1 MKKTVFLGLSGGVD
15 SAVAGLFLKEQG
27 YHVEAVFMKNW
38 ESDDNDAYCTAEEDA
53 KDAQQVA
60 DHLGIPLHTVNFS
73 KDYWN
78 NVFEHFLNE
87 YQAGRT
93 PNPDILC
100 NSEVKFKSFLNYALE
115 AGADKIATG
124 HYARVRQ
131 SGNLFELLKGLDDN
145 KDQSYFLHLLDQKQL
160 SHSLF
165 PIGELT
171 KVEIREIA
179 EKAKLPNFAKK
190 DSTGICFIGERHF
203 KKFLSEYLPAKPG
216 LIKTT
221 EDEIVGQH
229 EGLMYYTIGQRKG
242 INIGGLKGKPEAP
255 WYVVEKDLM
264 KNILIITQDEQHPRL
279 LKSSLIADQIHW
291 ISGQAPTFP
300 LHCHAK
306 IRYRQTDQDCTI
318 ILQNNQLLA
327 IFDIPQ
333 RAITPGQSIVFY
345 QNEVC
350 LGGGI
355 ILKSHSHYTQ
365 SI

>member
-73 KDYWN
+73 KEYWN

-100 NSEVKFKSFLNYALE
+100 NSEIKFKAFLHYALA

-131 SGNLFELLKGLDDN
+131 AADSFELLKGLDDN
-145 KDQSYFLHLLDQKQL
+145 KDQSYFLHLLNQQQL

-171 KVEIREIA
+171 KPQIREIA
-179 EKAKLPNFAKK
+179 KNAKLPNFAKK
-190 DSTGICFIGERHF
+190 DSTGICFIGERNF
-203 KKFLSEYLPAKPG
+203 KHFLSEYLPAKPG
-216 LIKTT
+216 VIKTT
-221 EDEIVGQH
+221 EDDIIGQH

-242 INIGGLKGKPEAP
+242 INIGGIKGRAELP
-255 WYVVEKDLM
+255 WYVVEKDLTN
-264 KNILIITQDEQHPRL
+264 NILVITQDEQHPQL
-279 LKSSLIADQIHW
+279 LKSCLVAEQNHW
-291 ISGQAPTFP
+291 ISGYAPTPP
-300 LHCHAK
+300 LQCYAK
-306 IRYRQTDQDCTI
+306 IRYRQADQPCLV
-318 ILQNNQLLA
+318 ILKDNQL
-327 IFDIPQ
+327 IVTFDTPQ
-333 RAITPGQSIVFY
+333 RAVTPGQSIVFY
-345 QNEVC
+345 QDDIC

-355 ILKSHSHYTQ
+355 IL
-365 SI
+365 